1 MGMSPS
7 TRTQN
12 EVNTV
17 VNFPDTYIHDLEPC
31 FFPALTDGP
40 TAKESPQIGTVRIPT
55 QVIPDLSHFC
65 GCHYV
70 TASAV
75 FETVWALLLRCFT
88 GNSDVCFGH
97 LPTSSRQ
104 TDPIPIHVRF
114 VDTRSVKETV
124 REVEDG
130 KKQAHKYRKETQP
143 LGKSRTATPIQLYNT
158 VVTQRSSANAQNPT
172 EREDT
177 VRYPSSITVFATK
190 TEIGWYPD
198 LSGAYQLPF
207 TAFPRVSHFMAV

>member
-1 MGMSPS
+1 MELPSS

-17 VNFPDTYIHDLEPC
+17 FNFSDTNIHDLEPC
-31 FFPALTDGP
+31 YFPALTDGP
-40 TAKESPQIGTVRIPT
+40 TAREFPQTGTVRIPT
-55 QVIPDLSHFC
+55 QVIPDLSYFC

-75 FETVWALLLRCFT
+75 FKTVWALLLRCFT

-104 TDPIPIHVRF
+104 PDAHPIHVRF
-114 VDTRSVKETV
+114 VDARSVKETV

-130 KKQAHKYRKETQP
+130 NKQVHKHREETQP
-143 LGKSRTATPIQLYNT
+143 SSTKSRKADPIQLYNT
-158 VVTQRSSANAQNPT
+158 VVTQRSSAYAQNPT

-177 VRYPSSITVFATK
+177 VRCASPITVLGTK
-190 TEIGWYPD
+190 LE
-198 LSGAYQLPF
+198 
-207 TAFPRVSHFMAV
+207 